1 MLVHLVNPVSI
12 NIDIFNTAESS
23 EVAKT
28 TTIVDF
34 ATIWGAAAYA
44 QRINGAYLKEPK
56 EITTDA
62 GMTKKIPNRAIMLQV
77 IKDNI
82 ALDSEDLE
90 LGARARNWHLK
101 DITFKSLA
109 GKLTNFEQAMIKTF
123 NLQEFDLQ
131 RDRFEFSVV
140 AALIQG
146 YINGSRLEEAQKIFD
161 KDAPPPG
168 AVGDRLDLVVDV
180 LTAIYSKNYN
190 VYFMN
195 AITTSNQM
203 VFFSYRY
210 RLPPGERYNIRCTLK
225 AIKEDKIVQLSRVK
239 LVDQ

>member
-1 MLVHLVNPVSI
+1 MLDHLL
-12 NIDIFNTAESS
+12 DAAESN
-23 EVAKT
+23 EVAKSAL
-28 TTIVDF
+28 IVDF

-44 QRINGAYLKEPK
+44 HRINGTYLKEPQ
-56 EITTDA
+56 EITTDS
-62 GMTKKIPNRAIMLQV
+62 GTTTKIPNRVIMLQV
-77 IKDNI
+77 IKDNV
-82 ALDSEDLE
+82 ALDSEDLD
-90 LGARARNWHLK
+90 LGARARNWHLR

-109 GKLTNFEQAMIKTF
+109 GKLTNFEQAMIQSL
-123 NLQEFDLQ
+123 NLQEFDLH
-131 RDRFEFSVV
+131 RDRFDFSVV
-140 AALIQG
+140 ASLIQS
-146 YINGSRLEEAQKIFD
+146 YFNGSRLEEAQKLFD

-168 AVGDRLDLVVDV
+168 AVGDRLELVVDV

-239 LVDQ
+239 LIDQ